1 MADAAL
7 HAAPAATKD
16 PLASL
21 AGQVRHASTATLAR
35 LRRTDP
41 TKNAQ
46 ASLFETERLLQ
57 AADITAQGDERRC
70 WALVLHCLA
79 LAQGRHDTRADAEP
93 GRVLSRL
100 RFSEARLQQLLEA
113 DQPLL
118 FALMPRLARRLAVAG
133 VAVNWWPLAALLL
146 YSGRGDPQHQQRA
159 ETARQRLVHHYLV
172 AEGTGNEPS
181 NAAAPIEQGH

>member
-1 MADAAL
+1 MADTAS
-7 HAAPAATKD
+7 HEAPTATKD

-21 AGQVRHASTATLAR
+21 AGQIRHASTGTLAR

-46 ASLFETERLLQ
+46 ASLFETERMLQ
-57 AADITAQGDERRC
+57 AAEVTALGDERQR

-79 LAQGRHDTRADAEP
+79 LAQGRHDTRADSEP
-93 GRVLSRL
+93 GRVLSKL

-113 DQPLL
+113 DQPVL

-146 YSGRGDPQHQQRA
+146 YTGRSDLQHVERA
-159 ETARQRLVHHYLV
+159 EVARQRLVRHYLM
-172 AEGTGNEPS
+172 AEGQSDSQTGDASP
-181 NAAAPIEQGH
+181 AAQDH